1 MPKLDSFNLFNK
13 CLDVRLNFIFYTFVI
28 FICGKFKENLVFFPL
43 VIDGFPVINEISED
57 LAFLKKILGLE
68 IICPEI
74 RLFQFFL
81 YILKFVLFFIQ
92 FKDNLEDL

>member
-13 CLDVRLNFIFYTFVI
+13 CLDVRLNFIFYPFVI

-43 VIDGFPVINEISED
+43 VVNVFPGTDGVSED
-57 LAFLKKILGLE
+57 FPFLKKILGLE

-74 RLFQFFL
+74 RIFQFFF
-81 YILKFVLFFIQ
+81 YILKFFLFFIQ